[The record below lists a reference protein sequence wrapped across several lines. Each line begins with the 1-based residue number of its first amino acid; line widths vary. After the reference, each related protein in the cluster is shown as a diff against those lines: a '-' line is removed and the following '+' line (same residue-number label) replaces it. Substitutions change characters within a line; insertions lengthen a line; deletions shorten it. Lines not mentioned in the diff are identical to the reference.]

1 MRNAGLDE
9 SQPGIKTAGRNIRN
23 LIYTDTNLMAE
34 IEDELESL
42 SMRVQEEW
50 KSWLKT
56 QHSKN

>member
-9 SQPGIKTAGRNIRN
+9 SQPGIKTAGRNICN

-42 SMRVQEEW
+42 LMRVKEE
-50 KSWLKT
+50 
-56 QHSKN
+56 